1 MGIKTRHSELLHKA
15 TLRDDSH
22 REKGCI
28 SKRTTR
34 GSASLDVH
42 TPFFDFKSEKDIL
55 KDVTNMNI
63 IVLND
68 YRKALGRAA
77 NDNRRLIEAA
87 GKSIY
92 FLERTC
98 LDNMVNR
105 AICSPIAVA
114 ETKEELI
121 DFCRRMYGDD
131 IPFDDNGKTPTIQI
145 PMGKACFEIRTVAC
159 L

>member
-1 MGIKTRHSELLHKA
+1 
-15 TLRDDSH
+15 
-22 REKGCI
+22 
-28 SKRTTR
+28 
-34 GSASLDVH
+34 
-42 TPFFDFKSEKDIL
+42 
-55 KDVTNMNI
+55 MNK

-77 NDNRRLIEAA
+77 DDNRRLIEAA

-121 DFCRRMYGDD
+121 DFFFFFYGDD
-131 IPFDDNGKTPTIQI
+131 TLFDDNG
-145 PMGKACFEIRTVAC
+145 
-159 L
+159 

>member
-1 MGIKTRHSELLHKA
+1 
-15 TLRDDSH
+15 
-22 REKGCI
+22 
-28 SKRTTR
+28 
-34 GSASLDVH
+34 
-42 TPFFDFKSEKDIL
+42 
-55 KDVTNMNI
+55 MNI

-92 FLERTC
+92 FLERIC
-98 LDNMVNR
+98 LDNMINR
-105 AICSPIAVA
+105 SISSPIAVA

-121 DFCRRMYGDD
+121 DFCRRIYGDD

-145 PMGKACFEIRTVAC
+145 PTGEACFQIKKVAC

>member
-1 MGIKTRHSELLHKA
+1 
-15 TLRDDSH
+15 
-22 REKGCI
+22 
-28 SKRTTR
+28 
-34 GSASLDVH
+34 
-42 TPFFDFKSEKDIL
+42 
-55 KDVTNMNI
+55 MNI
-63 IVLND
+63 VVLND

-98 LDNMVNR
+98 LDNMINR

-114 ETKEELI
+114 ETKEELV

-145 PMGKACFEIRTVAC
+145 PMGEACFEIRTVAC

>member
-1 MGIKTRHSELLHKA
+1 
-15 TLRDDSH
+15 
-22 REKGCI
+22 
-28 SKRTTR
+28 
-34 GSASLDVH
+34 
-42 TPFFDFKSEKDIL
+42 
-55 KDVTNMNI
+55 MNI

-77 NDNRRLIEAA
+77 DDNRRLIEAA

-98 LDNMVNR
+98 LDNMINR
-105 AICSPIAVA
+105 AISSPIAVA
-114 ETKEELI
+114 EIKEEII

-145 PMGKACFEIRTVAC
+145 PMGEACFQITTVAC
-159 L
+159 LKQEINNTYNR